1 MSIAPY
7 GYTLTV
13 WTSGAILTH
22 ARGVPSSVDALLF
35 MLGAVAGFGLV
46 ALVAFG
52 DLRLR
57 TVADPPHPH
66 VWGGLHLLSIGLA
79 IGAATLNAR
88 LVENIGA
95 WPIGGFLATAIYL
108 LTLALQLGL
117 AG

>member
-1 MSIAPY
+1 MRSYRASARAAVSMSIAPY

-22 ARGVPSSVDALLF
+22 KRGVPRSAAPLLF
-35 MLGAVAGFGLV
+35 RLGAVAGFAPV
-46 ALVAFG
+46 ASVAFG

-88 LVENIGA
+88 LIDNIGA
-95 WPIGGFLATAIYL
+95 WPVGGFLAT
-108 LTLALQLGL
+108 
-117 AG
+117 